1 MERQDEK
8 EDVPINKAKQQVN
21 ENKAHLI
28 GKIISTNIVWKT
40 QEHISYES
48 YIQIVRDSGV
58 IDILPVLYNDRQ
70 DIEPNSF
77 VEINGQF
84 RSRDIIDQS
93 TDKLRVELYIYA
105 KDINII
111 DDTDKQVYKD
121 DILLT
126 GYICKKPTL
135 RTTPSGKQLSD
146 LLIACNFGKDRTA
159 YIPAITWGKYARKS
173 GKLQV
178 GSLVKV
184 NGRLQSRKY
193 SKTITNKDGIS
204 ESIEK
209 VAYELSVSSIDE
221 FTNKTV

>member
-1 MERQDEK
+1 MKGQDEK
-8 EDVPINKAKQQVN
+8 EGVSINKTKQLIN
-21 ENKAHLI
+21 ENKAHLV
-28 GKIISTNIVWKT
+28 GKIMSTNIIWKT
-40 QEHISYES
+40 QEHISYEG

-58 IDILPVLYNDRQ
+58 IDILPILYNDRQ

-84 RSRDIIDQS
+84 RSRDVVDQS

-111 DDTDKQVYKD
+111 DDTDRQMYIN
-121 DILLT
+121 DISLT

-146 LLIACNFGKDRTA
+146 LLIACNFDKCRTA

-173 GKLQV
+173 GKLKI
-178 GSLVKV
+178 GSLWQITKQKV
-184 NGRLQSRKY
+184 Q
-193 SKTITNKDGIS
+193 
-204 ESIEK
+204 
-209 VAYELSVSSIDE
+209 
-221 FTNKTV
+221 